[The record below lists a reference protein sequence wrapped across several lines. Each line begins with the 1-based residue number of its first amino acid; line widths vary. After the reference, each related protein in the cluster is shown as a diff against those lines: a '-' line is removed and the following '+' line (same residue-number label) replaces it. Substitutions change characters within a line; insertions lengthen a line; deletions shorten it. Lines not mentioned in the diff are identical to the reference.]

1 MAFSSKINTSC
12 VVTFLRLDIAQ
23 QTPHDDENGLH
34 NVCRPKAL
42 LQPLQSSRC
51 KVRQLEHL
59 ADQRNGEVQT
69 FRAHVGGIPT

>member
-34 NVCRPKAL
+34 SVCRPKAL
-42 LQPLQSSRC
+42 LQPLQSSR
-51 KVRQLEHL
+51 
-59 ADQRNGEVQT
+59 
-69 FRAHVGGIPT
+69 